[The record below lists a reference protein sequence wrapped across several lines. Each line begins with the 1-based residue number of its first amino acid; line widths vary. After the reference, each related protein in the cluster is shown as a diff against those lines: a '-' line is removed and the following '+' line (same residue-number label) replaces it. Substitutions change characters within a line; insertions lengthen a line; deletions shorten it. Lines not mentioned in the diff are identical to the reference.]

1 MQRPIFM
8 LVSGDARRLDA
19 LRHDLSRRYE
29 ADYQVCV
36 ASSAAVALT
45 MLAVLAG
52 AQAEVAL
59 VIADEHLA
67 DVPAVDFL
75 AHVRGLRPRT
85 MRILLIDRGNWTGP
99 HPAIAAWRWAR
110 STISCMSRGSRWRET
125 CTRRYL
131 SSLRPG
137 TSPVNLPMSP
147 SALSGRPIPPAPTG
161 SVMT

>member
-36 ASSAAVALT
+36 ASSAAAALA

-52 AQAEVAL
+52 AHAEVAL

-67 DVPAVDFL
+67 DIPAADFL
-75 AHVRGLRPRT
+75 ARVRGL
-85 MRILLIDRGNWTGP
+85 
-99 HPAIAAWRWAR
+99 HPGAKPR
-110 STISCMSRGSRWRET
+110 STD
-125 CTRRYL
+125 
-131 SSLRPG
+131 
-137 TSPVNLPMSP
+137 
-147 SALSGRPIPPAPTG
+147 PIGVFRACPCERCPLNWDDG
-161 SVMT
+161 SV